1 MNKED
6 ILNMDLKNDFYEFCD
21 GQEDCLTCLLNRKES
36 SEHFNSLFQDCKMI
50 YGCLSFIQDIEKE

>member
-6 ILNMDLKNDFYEFCD
+6 ILNMDLKSDFYEFCD
-21 GQEDCLTCLLNRKES
+21 GQEDCLVCLLNRKES
-36 SEHFNSLFQDCKMI
+36 SEYFNDLFQDCKMI

>member
-21 GQEDCLTCLLNRKES
+21 NQEDCLVCLLNRKES
-36 SEHFNSLFQDCKMI
+36 SEYFNDLFQDCKMI
-50 YGCLSFIQDIEKE
+50 YNCLSFIQDIEKE